1 MEGFA
6 ELEEEAEE
14 LCYSMFDKQRFVATG
29 MDEQLDASTGVSG
42 RGQLD
47 KLTGTDGQLVESTVF
62 EALFS
67 HQLQRQGMILALQLA
82 ARRRF
87 HQLQRRRDSAS
98 KNR

>member
-1 MEGFA
+1 MEAFA

-14 LCYSMFDKQRFVATG
+14 LCYSKFDKQRFVATG

-67 HQLQRQGMILALQLA
+67 HQLQRQEMILALQLA
-82 ARRRF
+82 AHLF
-87 HQLQRRRDSAS
+87 HQLHRRRDSAS
-98 KNR
+98 NDR

>member
-1 MEGFA
+1 MEAFA

-14 LCYSMFDKQRFVATG
+14 LCYSKFDKQRFVTTG
-29 MDEQLDASTGVSG
+29 MGEQLDASTGVSG
-42 RGQLD
+42 HGQLD

-82 ARRRF
+82 ARRF
-87 HQLQRRRDSAS
+87 HQLHRRRDSAS
-98 KNR
+98 NDR